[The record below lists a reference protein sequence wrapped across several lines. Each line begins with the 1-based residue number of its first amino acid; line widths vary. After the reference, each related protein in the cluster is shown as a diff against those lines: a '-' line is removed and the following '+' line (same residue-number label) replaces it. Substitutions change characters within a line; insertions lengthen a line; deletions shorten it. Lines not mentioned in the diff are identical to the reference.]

1 MNIIF
6 FGKPGAGKGTHASV
20 VSEKMKIPT
29 ISTGDLIRKI
39 LSSSND
45 SDRDLREKLRSYTSA
60 GKLVPDSLVVDLLK
74 NRIKSDDCKNG
85 FILDGFPRN
94 VSQAKVLEDMG
105 ISISKV
111 IEIDTSDDVIIKR
124 MSGRRVCK
132 KCGKVYNVNT
142 EMRPKVDG
150 VCDSCGGG
158 LYVREDDSEE
168 TVKNRLK
175 VYKDQTLPLRNYY
188 LEKGILSTIDGDRS
202 CEKVIEDIFK
212 VVEVN
217 A

>member
-74 NRIKSDDCKNG
+74 NRIKSDDCRNG

-150 VCDSCGGG
+150 VCDSCGGT

-212 VVEVN
+212 LVEVN

>member
-150 VCDSCGGG
+150 VCDSCGGS

-212 VVEVN
+212 LVEVN

>member
-1 MNIIF
+1 
-6 FGKPGAGKGTHASV
+6 
-20 VSEKMKIPT
+20 
-29 ISTGDLIRKI
+29 
-39 LSSSND
+39 
-45 SDRDLREKLRSYTSA
+45 
-60 GKLVPDSLVVDLLK
+60 
-74 NRIKSDDCKNG
+74 
-85 FILDGFPRN
+85 
-94 VSQAKVLEDMG
+94 
-105 ISISKV
+105 
-111 IEIDTSDDVIIKR
+111 

-150 VCDSCGGG
+150 VCDSCGGT

-212 VVEVN
+212 LVEVN

>member
-74 NRIKSDDCKNG
+74 SRIKSDDCKNG

-150 VCDSCGGG
+150 VCDSCGGT

-212 VVEVN
+212 LVEVN

>member
-94 VSQAKVLEDMG
+94 VSQAEVLEDMG

-124 MSGRRVCK
+124 MSGRRVCE

-150 VCDSCGGG
+150 VCDSCGGT

-212 VVEVN
+212 LVEVN

>member
-124 MSGRRVCK
+124 MSGRRVCE

-150 VCDSCGGG
+150 VCDSCGGS

-212 VVEVN
+212 LVEVN

>member
-150 VCDSCGGG
+150 VCDSCGGT

-212 VVEVN
+212 LVEVN